1 MVADGIQVAS
11 ESDVDKAVA
20 AARAAFQGEWSKWTP
35 QQRSDI
41 MNKFADIID
50 KNAEMLATWESK
62 SMGQPISVAKGCYS
76 LVSSTF
82 R

>member
-1 MVADGIQVAS
+1 
-11 ESDVDKAVA
+11 
-20 AARAAFQGEWSKWTP
+20 
-35 QQRSDI
+35 